1 MAKVTMRQMLEAGV
15 HFGHQT
21 RYWNPKMAPYI
32 FGDRNKIHIINLE
45 QTLPMFND
53 ALNFAGK
60 VAAKGGKVMFVGTKR
75 PAQQAIRDEAV
86 RCKMPFV
93 DQRWLGGMLTNFKTI
108 KQSVRRLHDI
118 EKMEADGTINRG
130 GKKEALMLT
139 RELEKL
145 MKGLGGIKDM
155 RALPDALF
163 VIDVGH
169 ESIAIKEAK
178 TLGIPVI
185 GIVDTNNSADNVD
198 YIVPGND
205 DAIRAIQLY
214 TSAIAD
220 AVVEGHLV
228 AATNAEEMAAAA
240 PKPKAPAAKEA
251 AADAKPTAKV
261 TKKAAP
267 AKSEDKPVEAKAAV
281 EKEAKVAEKS
291 PKEEAPKKAP
301 AKEKVAEKPAP
312 AKKVAP
318 AKEKTKPEVKAEK
331 AAPAKTVAP
340 AKTEEKK
347 EKAPA
352 AKKAPEKK
360 APAKKAPTKKAAT
373 KATGADDLKKIEGI
387 GPKIADTLNDAGVKT
402 FAELAKMD
410 RDAIKAILDTVSTLK
425 SKEPKTWPQQA
436 QLAADGKWDE
446 LKVLQ
451 DELMGGI

>member
-45 QTLPMFND
+45 KTLPMFND
-53 ALNFAGK
+53 SLNFVGNL
-60 VAAKGGKVMFVGTKR
+60 AAKGGKIMFVGTKR
-75 PAQQAIRDEAV
+75 AAQTAIRDEAL

-130 GKKEALMLT
+130 GKKEALMMT
-139 RELEKL
+139 RELVKL
-145 MKGLGGIKDM
+145 EKGLGGIKDM

-163 VIDVGH
+163 IVDVGH
-169 ESIAIKEAK
+169 EGIAVKEAK

-185 GIVDTNNSADNVD
+185 GVVDTNNAADNID
-198 YIVPGND
+198 YIIPGND

-220 AVVEGHLV
+220 AVIEGHLA

-240 PKPKAPAAKEA
+240 PAPKAAPKAKAEDKPA
-251 AADAKPTAKV
+251 AKV

-267 AKSEDKPVEAKAAV
+267 VEAPAEKEAPKKEAAPAKEAKAPAKEEAAPAKEAAP
-281 EKEAKVAEKS
+281 EKEAKV
-291 PKEEAPKKAP
+291 KEEKAP
-301 AKEKVAEKPAP
+301 AKK
-312 AKKVAP
+312 
-318 AKEKTKPEVKAEK
+318 
-331 AAPAKTVAP
+331 
-340 AKTEEKK
+340 
-347 EKAPA
+347 PA
-352 AKKAPEKK
+352 AKKAP
-360 APAKKAPTKKAAT
+360 AKDAA
-373 KATGADDLKKIEGI
+373 ADDLKKIEGI
-387 GPKIADTLNDAGVKT
+387 GPKIAEVLGEAGVTT
-402 FAELAKMD
+402 FKKLSTMD

-436 QLAADGKWDE
+436 KLAADGKWDE

>member
-1 MAKVTMRQMLEAGV
+1 MLEAGV

-60 VAAKGGKVMFVGTKR
+60 IAAKGGKVMFVGTKR
-75 PAQQAIRDEAV
+75 AAQQAVRDEAQ

-108 KQSVRRLHDI
+108 KQSIRRLHDI

-130 GKKEALMLT
+130 GKKEALMMT

-145 MKGLGGIKDM
+145 EKGLGGIKDM
-155 RALPDALF
+155 RSLPDALF
-163 VIDVGH
+163 IVDVGH
-169 ESIAIKEAK
+169 ENIAVKEAK

-185 GIVDTNNSADNVD
+185 GIVDTNNSANNVD

-214 TSAIAD
+214 TSAMAD
-220 AVVEGHLV
+220 AVVEGHLA

-240 PKPKAPAAKEA
+240 PAKAKATKAPVDADAKAKVTTKAAPK
-251 AADAKPTAKV
+251 ADAKP
-261 TKKAAP
+261 
-267 AKSEDKPVEAKAAV
+267 
-281 EKEAKVAEKS
+281 VA
-291 PKEEAPKKAP
+291 EAPK
-301 AKEKVAEKPAP
+301 AEA
-312 AKKVAP
+312 
-318 AKEKTKPEVKAEK
+318 AE
-331 AAPAKTVAP
+331 P
-340 AKTEEKK
+340 TE
-347 EKAPA
+347 
-352 AKKAPEKK
+352 
-360 APAKKAPTKKAAT
+360 
-373 KATGADDLKKIEGI
+373 ADDLKKIEGI
-387 GPKIADTLNDAGVKT
+387 GPKIADTLNEAGVST
-402 FAELAKMD
+402 YAQLAGMD
-410 RDAIKAILDTVSTLK
+410 RDAIKVILDTVSTLK

-451 DELMGGI
+451 DELMGGL

>member
-45 QTLPMFND
+45 KTLPMFND
-53 ALNFAGK
+53 SLNFVGK
-60 VAAKGGKVMFVGTKR
+60 LAAKGGKIMFVGTKR
-75 PAQQAIRDEAV
+75 AAQTAIRDEAL
-86 RCKMPFV
+86 RCKMPYV

-130 GKKEALMLT
+130 GKKEALMMT

-145 MKGLGGIKDM
+145 EKGLGGIKNM

-163 VIDVGH
+163 IVDVGH
-169 ESIAIKEAK
+169 EGIAVKEAK

-185 GIVDTNNSADNVD
+185 GVVDTNSSANDID
-198 YIVPGND
+198 YIIPGND

-220 AVVEGHLV
+220 SVIEGHLA

-240 PKPKAPAAKEA
+240 PAPKKAAPKAEAKS
-251 AADAKPTAKV
+251 DDKPEAKV
-261 TKKAAP
+261 TKKPAPAKEAAP
-267 AKSEDKPVEAKAAV
+267 AKEEVPAEEVK
-281 EKEAKVAEKS
+281 KEAVK
-291 PKEEAPKKAP
+291 KEEAP
-301 AKEKVAEKPAP
+301 AKEE
-312 AKKVAP
+312 
-318 AKEKTKPEVKAEK
+318 
-331 AAPAKTVAP
+331 
-340 AKTEEKK
+340 
-347 EKAPA
+347 
-352 AKKAPEKK
+352 K
-360 APAKKAPTKKAAT
+360 APAKKPAVKKAE
-373 KATGADDLKKIEGI
+373 ADDLKKIEGI
-387 GPKIADTLNDAGVKT
+387 GPKIAEVLGEAGVT
-402 FAELAKMD
+402 TYAGLAKMD

-436 QLAADGKWDE
+436 ALAADGKWDE

>member
-1 MAKVTMRQMLEAGV
+1 MLEAGV

-60 VAAKGGKVMFVGTKR
+60 IAAKGGKVMFVGTKR
-75 PAQQAIRDEAV
+75 AAQQAIRDEAV

-118 EKMEADGTINRG
+118 EKMEADGSINRG

-155 RALPDALF
+155 RSLPDALF
-163 VIDVGH
+163 IVDVGH
-169 ESIAIKEAK
+169 ESIAVKEAK

-240 PKPKAPAAKEA
+240 PAPKAPTKAGTDK
-251 AADAKPTAKV
+251 ADTKPVAKV
-261 TKKAAP
+261 TKKAVPTKTDATPAKEAP
-267 AKSEDKPVEAKAAV
+267 AKEAVPAKAETKPVEAKV
-281 EKEAKVAEKS
+281 ETA
-291 PKEEAPKKAP
+291 KEEAAPKADTAPAKKEVAPKKA
-301 AKEKVAEKPAP
+301 
-312 AKKVAP
+312 AKKSD
-318 AKEKTKPEVKAEK
+318 
-331 AAPAKTVAP
+331 
-340 AKTEEKK
+340 
-347 EKAPA
+347 
-352 AKKAPEKK
+352 
-360 APAKKAPTKKAAT
+360 
-373 KATGADDLKKIEGI
+373 ADDLKKIEGI
-387 GPKIADTLNDAGVKT
+387 GPKIADTLNDAGVTT
-402 FAELAKMD
+402 FVKLAGMD
-410 RDAIKAILDTVSTLK
+410 RDAIKVILDTVSTLK

>member
-1 MAKVTMRQMLEAGV
+1 MLEAGV

-60 VAAKGGKVMFVGTKR
+60 IAAKGGKVMFVGTKR
-75 PAQQAIRDEAV
+75 AAQTAIRDEAT

-93 DQRWLGGMLTNFKTI
+93 DQRWLGGMLTNYKTI
-108 KQSVRRLHDI
+108 KQSVRRMQEI
-118 EKMEADGTINRG
+118 EKMEADGTILRG

-145 MKGLGGIKDM
+145 NKGLGGIKDM
-155 RALPDALF
+155 RSLPDALF
-163 VIDVGH
+163 IIDVGH
-169 ESIAIKEAK
+169 ESIAVKEAK

-185 GIVDTNNSADNVD
+185 GVVDTNNSADNVD
-198 YIVPGND
+198 YIIPGND

-220 AVVEGHLV
+220 SVVEGHLA

-240 PKPKAPAAKEA
+240 PAPKAAPKKE
-251 AADAKPTAKV
+251 DAKPEAKV

-267 AKSEDKPVEAKAAV
+267 AEAAPAKEEAPKTEAPAAEEKAPAKAA
-281 EKEAKVAEKS
+281 
-291 PKEEAPKKAP
+291 KEEAPKKEA
-301 AKEKVAEKPAP
+301 
-312 AKKVAP
+312 
-318 AKEKTKPEVKAEK
+318 
-331 AAPAKTVAP
+331 
-340 AKTEEKK
+340 
-347 EKAPA
+347 
-352 AKKAPEKK
+352 
-360 APAKKAPTKKAAT
+360 APAKKAAVTPKKAAA
-373 KATGADDLKKIEGI
+373 KAKDADDLKKIEGI
-387 GPKIADTLNDAGVKT
+387 GPKIAEVLGEAGVST
-402 FAELAKMD
+402 FAALAKMD

-436 QLAADGKWDE
+436 ALAADGKWEE
-446 LKVLQ
+446 LEKLQ
-451 DELMGGI
+451 DELMGGV

>member
-53 ALNFAGK
+53 SLNFAGK
-60 VAAKGGKVMFVGTKR
+60 IAAKGGKVMFVGTKR
-75 PAQQAIRDEAV
+75 AAQKAIRDEAL

-118 EKMEADGTINRG
+118 EKMQADGTINRG

-145 MKGLGGIKDM
+145 EKGLGGIKDM
-155 RALPDALF
+155 RSLPDALF
-163 VIDVGH
+163 IVDVGH
-169 ESIAIKEAK
+169 ESIAVKEAK

-185 GIVDTNNSADNVD
+185 GVVDTNNSADNID
-198 YIVPGND
+198 YIIPGND

-220 AVVEGHLV
+220 SVVEGHLA

-240 PKPKAPAAKEA
+240 PAPK
-251 AADAKPTAKV
+251 ADAKPAAKV
-261 TKKAAP
+261 TKKDVP
-267 AKSEDKPVEAKAAV
+267 AK
-281 EKEAKVAEKS
+281 KET
-291 PKEEAPKKAP
+291 AP
-301 AKEKVAEKPAP
+301 AKEASTE
-312 AKKVAP
+312 
-318 AKEKTKPEVKAEK
+318 
-331 AAPAKTVAP
+331 
-340 AKTEEKK
+340 KTEE
-347 EKAPA
+347 PV
-352 AKKAPEKK
+352 
-360 APAKKAPTKKAAT
+360 
-373 KATGADDLKKIEGI
+373 ADDLEKIEGI
-387 GPKIADTLNDAGVKT
+387 GPKIAVVLGEAGVTT
-402 FAELAKMD
+402 FKQLSEMD
-410 RDAIKAILDTVSTLK
+410 GDAIKAILDTVSTLK

-436 QLAADGKWDE
+436 KLATDGKWDE

-451 DELMGGI
+451 DELMGGL

>member
-1 MAKVTMRQMLEAGV
+1 MWRPNPRGIIMAKVTMRQMLEAGV

-45 QTLPMFND
+45 KTLPLFND
-53 ALNFAGK
+53 SLNFVGK

-75 PAQQAIRDEAV
+75 AAQKAIRDEAL

-108 KQSVRRLHDI
+108 KQSIRRLHDI
-118 EKMEADGTINRG
+118 AKMEQDGTINRG

-145 MKGLGGIKDM
+145 EKGLGGIKDM
-155 RALPDALF
+155 RSLPDALF
-163 VIDVGH
+163 IVDVGH
-169 ESIAIKEAK
+169 ESIAVKEAK

-185 GIVDTNNSADNVD
+185 GVVDTNNSADNVE
-198 YIVPGND
+198 YVIPGND

-214 TSAIAD
+214 TAAIAD

-240 PKPKAPAAKEA
+240 PA
-251 AADAKPTAKV
+251 
-261 TKKAAP
+261 
-267 AKSEDKPVEAKAAV
+267 
-281 EKEAKVAEKS
+281 
-291 PKEEAPKKAP
+291 
-301 AKEKVAEKPAP
+301 
-312 AKKVAP
+312 
-318 AKEKTKPEVKAEK
+318 
-331 AAPAKTVAP
+331 
-340 AKTEEKK
+340 
-347 EKAPA
+347 
-352 AKKAPEKK
+352 KK
-360 APAKKAPTKKAAT
+360 APAKKAEVAPAEVKAEAPAKKEAPAKEEASVAEKTKEPAKEEAPVVEKKEAPAAEKAPAA
-373 KATGADDLKKIEGI
+373 KPDAADDLKKIEGI
-387 GPKIADTLNDAGVKT
+387 GPKIAEVLAEAGVTT
-402 FAELAKMD
+402 FKQLAEMD
-410 RDAIKAILDTVSTLK
+410 RDAIKVILESVSTLK

-436 QLAADGKWDE
+436 QLATDGKWDE

>member
-45 QTLPMFND
+45 KTLPMFND
-53 ALNFAGK
+53 SLNFVGK
-60 VAAKGGKVMFVGTKR
+60 LAAKGGKIMFVGTKR
-75 PAQQAIRDEAV
+75 AAQTAIRDEAL
-86 RCKMPFV
+86 RCKMPYV

-130 GKKEALMLT
+130 GKKEALMMT

-145 MKGLGGIKDM
+145 EKGLGGIKNM

-163 VIDVGH
+163 IVDVGH
-169 ESIAIKEAK
+169 EGIAVKEAK

-185 GIVDTNNSADNVD
+185 GVVDTNSSADNVD
-198 YIVPGND
+198 YIIPGND

-220 AVVEGHLV
+220 SVIEGHLA

-240 PKPKAPAAKEA
+240 PAPKAAPKAKADDKPA
-251 AADAKPTAKV
+251 AKV

-267 AKSEDKPVEAKAAV
+267 AKTEEAAPAPKAKADDKP
-281 EKEAKVAEKS
+281 
-291 PKEEAPKKAP
+291 APKVTKKA
-301 AKEKVAEKPAP
+301 AP
-312 AKKVAP
+312 AKKVAAP
-318 AKEKTKPEVKAEK
+318 AKEEKKEAKPVAKK
-331 AAPAKTVAP
+331 APAKAKKEEAP
-340 AKTEEKK
+340 AKK

-352 AKKAPEKK
+352 KAKKEPAKKAASAKK
-360 APAKKAPTKKAAT
+360 APAKKAA
-373 KATGADDLKKIEGI
+373 ADDLKKIEGI
-387 GPKIADTLNDAGVKT
+387 GPKIAEVLGEAGVT
-402 FAELAKMD
+402 TYAGLAKMD

-436 QLAADGKWDE
+436 ALAADDKWDE